1 MNRRIAL
8 LSVLLLLALACA
20 GRSWNVALREDT
32 AAGYARFL
40 RENPRSEYAPEAKTR
55 LAFVRARSK
64 PSKKAWD
71 SFQKRFEGHPLVDEL
86 RPYMEEVFLDQARAV
101 GTAKAYEAFLA
112 EFPSGSAAARA
123 RGNLAYLQAG
133 SFAGDAAG
141 LAQFVSEHPESDYA
155 AEAERSLAAI
165 EARGRGSFERVG
177 LVIDVPASLP
187 NADRLG
193 RLFTER
199 AVKIYRASRVP
210 LVMLRG
216 ADDPR
221 AAQVD
226 ALLVISH
233 REREVQPR
241 FDGEAAESVPSVLA
255 ETRLELQ
262 PRASETPTWSDTLK
276 FRIPVTE
283 RRAGESALLHPR
295 AWAEYWEGAF
305 FVPVASWDTRKALR
319 DPTGLGGESPPVAI
333 EADGGRTIVLF
344 NNGDFR
350 LLDFSDPNAPVRL
363 GDYKRPRDLAHFE
376 GVVTL
381 PAGIA
386 VYGSDGI
393 EIVAQGAKGPQRS
406 KTYGRDKVG
415 SIVGLERVHGGMVA
429 AGNRGLL
436 FLADDGAQRTLFP
449 RPVFGLARR
458 GERLLFTDGTSLF
471 VASRKSLEGGRVE
484 AELRLGRGFRPGAVR
499 LNGSD
504 AVVLGEPGLVWID
517 VRQPTQ
523 PRVVSRVEH
532 VEVGAVRDAAVVGG
546 RLYLLGGRG
555 LLVSDA
561 SGERIVDSVDVET
574 RERLG
579 ASGRHVFLIGDGKVQ
594 VVDTTAFRS
603 VPASKS
609 R

>member
-8 LSVLLLLALACA
+8 LSVLLLLAVACA
-20 GRSWNVALREDT
+20 GRSWNAALREDT
-32 AAGYARFL
+32 AAGYARFI
-40 RENPRSEYAPEAKTR
+40 RENPRSEYASEAKVR
-55 LAFVRARSK
+55 LAFVRARNK
-64 PSKKAWD
+64 PSKKAWE
-71 SFQKRFEGHPLVDEL
+71 SFQKRFEGHSLVDEL
-86 RPYMEEVFLDQARAV
+86 QPYMEEIFLDQARAV
-101 GTAKAYEAFLA
+101 GSVESYEAFLA
-112 EFPSGSAAARA
+112 EFPNGPAAARA
-123 RGNLAYLQAG
+123 RGNLAYLQANA
-133 SFAGDAAG
+133 FAGDAAG
-141 LAQFVSEHPESDYA
+141 LSQLVAEHPESDYV
-155 AEAERSLAAI
+155 AEARRSLEAL
-165 EARGRGSFERVG
+165 EARGRRGYERVG
-177 LVIDVPASLP
+177 LVIDMPASAP
-187 NADRLG
+187 NADRLA

-199 AVKIYRASRVP
+199 AVGIYRAAGVP

-216 ADDPR
+216 AEDPR

-226 ALLVISH
+226 ALLVVSH
-233 REREVQPR
+233 REREVQAR
-241 FDGEAAESVPSVLA
+241 YDGEAAESVPSLLA
-255 ETRLELQ
+255 ETRLELR
-262 PRASETPTWSDTLK
+262 PSAGGTPTWSDTLT
-276 FRIPVTE
+276 FRIPINE
-283 RRAGESALLHPR
+283 QAKNESALLHPR

-305 FVPVASWDTRKALR
+305 FVPVASWDTRLAR
-319 DPTGLGGESPPVAI
+319 REPSGLGSESPPVAV
-333 EADGGRTIVLF
+333 EARAGRTVVLF

-350 LLDFSDPNAPVRL
+350 LLDFADPNAPVKL

-393 EIVAQGAKGPQRS
+393 EIVTQGAKGPQRT
-406 KTYGRDKVG
+406 KVYGRDQVG
-415 SIVGLERVHGGMVA
+415 SIVGVERVRGGMVA

-436 FLADDGAQRTLFP
+436 FLGDDGTKRTLFP

-471 VASRKSLEGGRVE
+471 VASRESLEGGRVE
-484 AELRLGRGFRPGAVR
+484 AELRLGRGFRPGVVR
-499 LNGSD
+499 LNGTD
-504 AVVLGEPGLVWID
+504 AVVLGEPGLVWVD

-523 PRVVSRVEH
+523 PRVVSRIEH
-532 VEVGAVRDAAVVGG
+532 VEVGQVRDAAVVGG

-561 SGERIVDSVDVET
+561 SGERIVDSVDVEA
-574 RERLG
+574 RDRLG
-579 ASGRHVFLIGDGKVQ
+579 ASGRHVFLIGNGQVQ